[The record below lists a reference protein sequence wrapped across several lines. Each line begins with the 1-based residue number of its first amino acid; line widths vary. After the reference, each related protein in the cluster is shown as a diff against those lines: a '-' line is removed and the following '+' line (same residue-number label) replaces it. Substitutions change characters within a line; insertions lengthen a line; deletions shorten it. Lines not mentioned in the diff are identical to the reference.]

1 MKAFKVMYI
10 SKRNDE
16 YDTKGNQAPFDS
28 EGSEKAEV
36 AAYAMVST
44 GKDAMLHSL
53 ASQVK
58 AYRSRIQANQHENS
72 RGSTLTKSSPARRR
86 RGRDCRG

>member
-1 MKAFKVMYI
+1 MNIIQKAIRLPSITKAQ
-10 SKRNDE
+10 KR
-16 YDTKGNQAPFDS
+16 PR
-28 EGSEKAEV
+28 V

-58 AYRSRIQANQHENS
+58 AYSSRIQANQHENT

>member
-1 MKAFKVMYI
+1 MIQKAIRLPSIPKAP
-10 SKRNDE
+10 KR
-16 YDTKGNQAPFDS
+16 PM
-28 EGSEKAEV
+28 V

-58 AYRSRIQANQHENS
+58 AYNSRIQANQHENT
-72 RGSTLTKSSPARRR
+72 RGGSTLTKSSPARRM
-86 RGRDCRG
+86 RGRD

>member
-1 MKAFKVMYI
+1 MNMIQKAIRLPSIQKTP
-10 SKRNDE
+10 KR
-16 YDTKGNQAPFDS
+16 PR
-28 EGSEKAEV
+28 V
-36 AAYAMVST
+36 AAYNMFST

-53 ASQVK
+53 ASQVI
-58 AYRSRIQANQHENS
+58 AYSSQILANQHENT